1 MNKQIRDGIFFLL
14 VFFLIFN
21 NIPKPV
27 QLSFLGGPAGG
38 KLSVYPLLAG
48 FLYSFYCQYKYGGV
62 FSDFKKFARYIAAFI
77 GVMLLSTVVGLITYP
92 YYDLVL
98 NGPVDQIE
106 KLPRVLAFLSAHG
119 IEADA
124 KLLMQAWIVA
134 RPIKGVFFEAFWCFG
149 GAYLI
154 YCWYRNEWE
163 RALRIAVKAVLGSIS
178 VLFAYAIV
186 EVAYLAGSPIA
197 KDILSFINP
206 YIHTIVTHHGWWP
219 PLLWNGQVR
228 LVFAEPSHVGNFIAF
243 ALPLLWYVYFTAEKK
258 KACFLFMMTV
268 GMSFLVFMTKAR
280 TAYAMLFGMLAL
292 LFCLFI
298 FGKQYGFWKK
308 FLGILLAVAIGFG
321 GYLSFGTV
329 MQMSKGNAG
338 TTVKEMATRSV
349 EDNLLSL
356 ASGNKRS
363 NGARYALIMSNLR
376 VGAQHP
382 GLGVGRGLASAFVAE
397 NFTEEEAKNRE
408 VASWIRYQKERGPMA
423 TGYSIGGAMNEYVS
437 RFSNSGLLGLGVFL
451 FPFGFALLKLL
462 GKWRRDRNAEAMF
475 IAFALISLLVAGCNG
490 SLNVV
495 YAVWILL
502 GLGYAIVFGRK
513 NNSE

>member
-21 NIPKPV
+21 NIPKPL
-27 QLSFLGGPAGG
+27 QLSFWGGPVGR

-48 FLYSFYCQYKYGGV
+48 FLYSFYCQYKYSGV

-77 GVMLLSTVVGLITYP
+77 GIMLLSTVVGLITYP
-92 YYDLVL
+92 YYDLLL

-124 KLLMQAWIVA
+124 KLLMQMWIVA

-292 LFCLFI
+292 LFCLLLL
-298 FGKQYGFWKK
+298 GKRYGFWKK
-308 FLGILLAVAIGFG
+308 FLGILLAVSIGFG
-321 GYLSFGTV
+321 GYLSFGAAL
-329 MQMSKGNAG
+329 QAGRGGNA
-338 TTVKEMATRSV
+338 TVRNMATRSV

-382 GLGVGRGLASAFVAE
+382 VLGVGRGLVSAFVAE
-397 NFTEEEAKNRE
+397 NFTEEETQNRE
-408 VASWIRYQKERGPMA
+408 MALWIRYQKERGPMA

-462 GKWRRDRNAEAMF
+462 GKWRCDRNVEAMF
-475 IAFALISLLVAGCNG
+475 IAFALISSLVAGCNG
-490 SLNVV
+490 DLSLI

-513 NNSE
+513 NNTE